1 MANNDDVDE
10 AVQDALELVRYM
22 VESILGSDVD
32 LELGT
37 DREPGELCVNVHVPA
52 DKRGRIIGRHGR
64 AARSMRNILAAAD
77 LGLHRRVTLDI
88 VD

>member
-1 MANNDDVDE
+1 MSDDRDE
-10 AVQDALELVRYM
+10 SETKALELVRYM
-22 VESILGSDVD
+22 IESILGESVELD
-32 LELGT
+32 LGT
-37 DREPGELCVNVHVPA
+37 DWEPGELCINVHVPA

-64 AARSMRNILAAAD
+64 VARSMRNILAAAD

>member
-1 MANNDDVDE
+1 MANSREDRAE
-10 AVQDALELVRYM
+10 EALELVRFM
-22 VESILGSDVD
+22 VTSILGEGVD
-32 LELGT
+32 LELDT
-37 DREPGELCVNVHVPA
+37 DWEPGELCINVHVPP

-77 LGLHRRVTLDI
+77 LGLPRRVTLDI